1 MYHYQISQIFWG
13 ILEFCIFNVCPPDA
27 SIVYSFWRSHLKCII
42 IRYFNFLCR
51 FRIFDSVQMSFPDSS
66 KVHTVYC
73 TVTKTLFCY
82 RKYWTCP
89 QTCIILTWVHKII
102 PHRNYSIWSSTAG
115 ELLQTFSDNPMQ
127 EQVSNP
133 VQHAMPRNCGA
144 KRSHVEGS
152 PHLFTVQRLKI
163 MKNIRNST

>member
-13 ILEFCIFNVCPPDA
+13 ILEFCIFNVCPPDS

-42 IRYFNFLCR
+42 IRYFNFLD
-51 FRIFDSVQMSFPDSS
+51 FAFSTQS
-66 KVHTVYC
+66 KCPSLTHQRCILYIV
-73 TVTKTLFCY
+73 LSRRLFFCY

-102 PHRNYSIWSSTAG
+102 LHRNYSIWSSTAG

-144 KRSHVEGS
+144 KRSHVKGS